1 MLTDFDLSKGSQPP
15 GNPCVVKSGS
25 PHVVSFIFIQQVD
38 NTNMLRALNSHLL
51 SILKAVLL
59 TSELTV
65 LLEQKVNWNTK
76 ASKVERG

>member
-25 PHVVSFIFIQQVD
+25 PHVVSFIVIRD
-38 NTNMLRALNSHLL
+38 ADGTKMLHNLNSHLL

-59 TSELTV
+59 TSERIA
-65 LLEQKVNWNTK
+65 LLEQKVD
-76 ASKVERG
+76 